1 MGVIQGSTIIGS
13 NIIGGTIDIGN
24 GTFYVD
30 DDGAVAINSGQ
41 IAIGNTLITPSYT
54 WIGDFGV
61 SSNGTG
67 AFYSRDNTI
76 EFYTPA
82 FPYMNG
88 PAMQLSYNGMTTR
101 VSYSAITTRDITLN
115 TLVSEYGGQWGS
127 VSTNIIELWNRI
139 ERLEAKS

>member
-1 MGVIQGSTIIGS
+1 
-13 NIIGGTIDIGN
+13 
-24 GTFYVD
+24 
-30 DDGAVAINSGQ
+30 
-41 IAIGNTLITPSYT
+41 
-54 WIGDFGV
+54 
-61 SSNGTG
+61 
-67 AFYSRDNTI
+67 
-76 EFYTPA
+76 
-82 FPYMNG
+82 MNG